1 MHTVHAVHTAHT
13 YCANHHAKK
22 YAIMQHYN
30 TLRFQYLPTSCDC
43 SPWIYI
49 YTLCLSLHIQYFS
62 YVVDAPQHF
71 HFNAWIKHDQTSS
84 NPSDTLLHIMPF
96 ISIHYH
102 LYSFIISSNSL
113 INYGTMGQ
121 DIVWVCLCVVHLP
134 CWRCIVR
141 EMFMH
146 VCVCV
151 CTLAIKKW
159 SRILLLLVWAF
170 FSSYF
175 LIPTSMPG
183 HLICTRII
191 TYHLFCMYVRLV
203 VCVCLRA
210 CYKLGRYINECTDIH
225 AFSQYD

>member
-43 SPWIYI
+43 SPWI

-96 ISIHYH
+96 ISFHYH

-113 INYGTMGQ
+113 INYGTRHCLSMF
-121 DIVWVCLCVVHLP
+121 VCGSFFLLKVH
-134 CWRCIVR
+134 R
-141 EMFMH
+141 ERNVH
-146 VCVCV
+146 ACVCV
-151 CTLAIKKW
+151 FVHLQ
-159 SRILLLLVWAF
+159 SRSGLGYSCYSCGHFFFLLF
-170 FSSYF
+170 DSYF
-175 LIPTSMPG
+175 HAWAPDM
-183 HLICTRII
+183 H
-191 TYHLFCMYVRLV
+191 TYYHVSYLYVLFCMYVCLV

>member
-43 SPWIYI
+43 SPWI

-113 INYGTMGQ
+113 INYGTRHCLSMF
-121 DIVWVCLCVVHLP
+121 VCGSFFLLKVH
-134 CWRCIVR
+134 R
-141 EMFMH
+141 ERNVH
-146 VCVCV
+146 ACVCV

-170 FSSYF
+170 FLLTFWF
-175 LIPTSMPG
+175 LLPCLGTWYAHVLS
-183 HLICTRII
+183 RII
-191 TYHLFCMYVRLV
+191 FICFILYVCV
-203 VCVCLRA
+203 FGCVCVCLRA

>member
-1 MHTVHAVHTAHT
+1 MQKNMQSCNTTIH
-13 YCANHHAKK
+13 
-22 YAIMQHYN
+22 YASNI
-30 TLRFQYLPTSCDC
+30 FQRVAIALHG
-43 SPWIYI
+43 YI

-203 VCVCLRA
+203 VCVCVFVRA
-210 CYKLGRYINECTDIH
+210 TNWGDI
-225 AFSQYD
+225 